1 VDPAPFL
8 DLDTYPENK
17 NSSDTMKI
25 YIIRRILMAIVV
37 LFLVSIII
45 FFAMRLLPGDP
56 ILMLMSRSDQATF
69 TQADIDALRHEH
81 GLDKPMIIQYIDWV
95 NGLLHGDMG
104 NSIVKATPVADE
116 IKRRLPI
123 TLQLGLLAFV
133 LGIVIGIPAG
143 IICSI
148 RRGTPIDT
156 LVTTLSNI
164 GITVPSFWLGL
175 MLVYIFSLD
184 LKWLPTQGYTPP
196 FDNFGLF
203 VKQLI
208 MPVICLSLF
217 PIASTTRQTRS
228 SMLEIL
234 RQDYIRTA
242 WAKGLKENIIILR
255 HALKNSLIPV
265 VTLSGVGLSAII
277 GGTVIIE
284 TVFNIPGMGRLAVTA
299 ILNQDYPYVQGVIL
313 VTGTLIMLINL
324 LVDITYG
331 WFDPRIRY
339 N

>member
-1 VDPAPFL
+1 
-8 DLDTYPENK
+8 
-17 NSSDTMKI
+17 MKT
-25 YIIRRILMAIVV
+25 YIIRRILLGIVV
-37 LFLVSIII
+37 LILVSIII

-56 ILMLMSRSDQATF
+56 ILMLMTRSDQATF

-81 GLDKPMIIQYIDWV
+81 GLDKPLIVQYVAWV
-95 NGLLHGDMG
+95 EDLLHGDMG
-104 NSIVKATPVADE
+104 DSIIKDTPVAVE
-116 IKRRLPI
+116 IKRRVPI
-123 TLQLGLLAFV
+123 TLQLGMLSFF
-133 LGIVIGIPAG
+133 LGIAIGIPAG
-143 IICSI
+143 IICAI
-148 RRGTPIDT
+148 RRGSPIDT

-175 MLVYIFSLD
+175 MLVYVFSLN
-184 LKWLPTQGYTPP
+184 LGWLPTQGYTPP
-196 FDNFGLF
+196 TENFGQYL
-203 VKQLI
+203 KQLV
-208 MPVICLSLF
+208 MPVICLGLF

-242 WAKGLKENIIILR
+242 WAKGLKENIIIIR

-299 ILNQDYPYVQGVIL
+299 ILNQDYPYVQGVVL